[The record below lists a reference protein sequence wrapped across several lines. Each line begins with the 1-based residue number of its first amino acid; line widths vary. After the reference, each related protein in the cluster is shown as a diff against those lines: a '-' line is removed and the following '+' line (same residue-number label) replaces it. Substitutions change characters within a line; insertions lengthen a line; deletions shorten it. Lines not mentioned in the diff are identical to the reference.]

1 MYHSVAKLKNGR
13 IGKQYVPSAYIPSE
27 KEKAV
32 TEMAQRD
39 AAIGRDI
46 LTKPW
51 MWYNGRSI
59 IQEIDY
65 NQKLFNSYIGPK
77 SEDPDESWRAQ
88 TSRPLTRNKLIS
100 IASHVT
106 ASILFPELFAQNNQ
120 DQEDKDAA
128 MVMRD
133 LVEWVI
139 DNSEYRMTYIKAVL
153 GALTDPA
160 IHMKASFAEVMRTI
174 KVMKTDGTYEPKE
187 IIDEFM
193 SGFLFAI
200 RQCNEIYITNANE
213 NNVQKQRALGER
225 QLIDFYEA
233 EAEFGTHAN
242 WKHVTPGVR
251 TIFDKA
257 SNTFYNIEDTDL
269 TSMQV
274 EKYTY
279 RNRYFD
285 LEVTFINGVC
295 VTDPERALS
304 RNDKR
309 YPFAKTGYEFLNN
322 GNFYYYKSAANKLGP
337 DQDLIDTMYNMV
349 MDGTFLS
356 LMSPKVLY
364 GSEEVNSSV
373 MVPGA
378 ITQFK
383 DVNTKMED
391 IGPKSDIRAGLQ
403 ATSLIEKSMSESSQD
418 AFQQGMMQSG
428 ERTAEEIQT
437 VQKNAQIALG
447 LFGRM
452 LQDFVE
458 QLGWLIV
465 GDILQYMT
473 VADLNEIVSEA
484 GRLKFKSFILPGKIH
499 NGKAV
504 TKKIRFTDKYYNTP
518 DPTHEDLLNQSF
530 GLMNEEDDMG
540 GDTVIMDVNP
550 DEFRKIR
557 FLVKVRAGVLQE
569 ESKAMEKAL
578 NLEAYDR
585 AIQNPIIS
593 QDRNAMEAVTRDF
606 MLEIYKPGETD
617 KYLPKKTEAGAA
629 APQDMQAAGQEAAA
643 GMVPNQQKGV
653 NSNLISQ
660 ITGATSARKPTR

>member
-1 MYHSVAKLKNGR
+1 MYHLVPKLKS
-13 IGKQYVPSAYIPSE
+13 GKISKAYVASSYQPSE
-27 KEKAV
+27 KEKTV
-32 TEMAQRD
+32 IEMAQRD

-46 LTKPW
+46 LTKGW

-160 IHMKASFAEVMRTI
+160 IHMKASFAEVMR
-174 KVMKTDGTYEPKE
+174 KVKTMKADGTYDTKE

-233 EAEFGTHAN
+233 EAKYGTHAN
-242 WKHVTPGVR
+242 WKCVTAGVR

-257 SNTFYNIEDTDL
+257 TNTFYNIEDTDL

-274 EKYTY
+274 EEYTY

-349 MDGTFLS
+349 MDGTFLA

-383 DVNTKMED
+383 DPNTKMED

-418 AFQQGMMQSG
+418 AFQQGLMQSG

-437 VQKNAQIALG
+437 IQKNAQIALG

-473 VADLNEIVSEA
+473 VADLNEIVSES

-518 DPTHEDLLNQSF
+518 DPTHEDLMKQSF
-530 GLMNEEDDMG
+530 DLMGEEDDMG
-540 GDTVIMDVNP
+540 GNTVIMDVNP

-593 QDRNAMEAVTRDF
+593 QDRDAMEAVTRDF

-617 KYLPKKTEAGAA
+617 KYLPKKQEAGAA
-629 APQDMQAAGQEAAA
+629 APQNMQAMGQEAAA

-653 NSNLISQ
+653 NSNLIQQ
-660 ITGATSARKPTR
+660 ITGTTSARKPTR

>member
-1 MYHSVAKLKNGR
+1 MYHTVAKLKS
-13 IGKQYVPSAYIPSE
+13 GKMSKAYVASTYRPTDKE
-27 KEKAV
+27 KEV
-32 TEMAQRD
+32 IEMAQRD

-160 IHMKASFAEVMRTI
+160 IHMKASFAEVMRTV
-174 KVMKTDGTYEPKE
+174 KKMKADGTYETKE

-233 EAEFGTHAN
+233 ESKYGKHTN
-242 WKHVTPGVR
+242 WSHIQPGVR

-257 SNTFYNIEDTDL
+257 SNSFYNIEDTDL

-274 EKYTY
+274 EEYTY

-285 LEVTFINGVC
+285 LEVTFINGIC
-295 VTDPERALS
+295 VTDPERPLS

-349 MDGTFLS
+349 MDGTFLA

-378 ITQFK
+378 ITHFK
-383 DVNTKMED
+383 DPNTKMED
-391 IGPKSDIRAGLQ
+391 VGPKSDIRAGLQ
-403 ATSLIEKSMSESSQD
+403 ATALIEKSMSESSQD
-418 AFQQGMMQSG
+418 AFQAGQMQSG

-437 VQKNAQIALG
+437 IQKNAQIALG

-473 VADLNEIVSEA
+473 VADLNEIVAEA

-504 TKKIRFTDKYYNTP
+504 TKKIRFTDKYYNNPT
-518 DPTHEDLLNQSF
+518 PTHEELLKQSF
-530 GLMNEEDDMG
+530 GIMNEEDDIG

-550 DEFRKIR
+550 DEFCKIR

-593 QDRNAMEAVTRDF
+593 QDRDAMEAVTRDF

-617 KYLPKKTEAGAA
+617 KYLPKKQQAGAG
-629 APQDMQAAGQEAAA
+629 APVDMQGAGQDAASA
-643 GMVPNQQKGV
+643 MVPNQQKGV
-653 NSNLISQ
+653 NSNLIQQ
-660 ITGATSARKPTR
+660 ITGTTSARKPTR